1 MKPRH
6 CYPAGRFTSGGDEE
20 SRVGARWLV
29 CEYHRRGIKHWP
41 DRRNF
46 IVRLSCGDG
55 EVTFVLLHNPVLWR
69 TQIFF
74 SQHCLSRLQSSSL
87 PLSLEYHFKL
97 RMIRLSCFSCLPISQ
112 PQPGFGLKEKSPSL
126 CTPTA
131 TLEQFKI
138 NHY

>member
-6 CYPAGRFTSGGDEE
+6 CYPAGRFTSGADEE
-20 SRVGARWLV
+20 SRLGARWLV

-74 SQHCLSRLQSSSL
+74 SQHCLSWLQSTSL
-87 PLSLEYHFKL
+87 PLASNIILNL
-97 RMIRLSCFSCLPISQ
+97 
-112 PQPGFGLKEKSPSL
+112 G
-126 CTPTA
+126 
-131 TLEQFKI
+131 
-138 NHY
+138 